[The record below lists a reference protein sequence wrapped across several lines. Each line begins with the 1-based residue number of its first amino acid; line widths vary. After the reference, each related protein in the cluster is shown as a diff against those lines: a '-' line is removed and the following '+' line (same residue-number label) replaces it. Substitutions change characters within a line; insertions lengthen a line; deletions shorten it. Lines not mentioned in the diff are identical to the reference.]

1 MSGAAEQGTRP
12 RPSAN
17 PAAVRAVSVQTAA
30 VLTVAA
36 DRVAAA
42 ISRHWPVVPVRLE
55 GLAPGA
61 TSQVWLVHADGH
73 RFVAKL
79 CFDTQ
84 AAFDSGLVAADHVQR
99 STGIATG
106 APVRSADDDLSV
118 LIPTFPGQAHP
129 LALLTH
135 VAGTAVELG
144 AIEAADLLCAVHQA
158 LRSLPA
164 MVGHDPLLY
173 LTDSSVDYA
182 YRETIQPALRAM
194 VTDLRAADLIWGT
207 CYGDGPETV
216 RQATGEVALLDW
228 GGVLA
233 GPILWDVA
241 EWKQSRDSDF
251 REAFLARLIDVG
263 FVRDSEMALL
273 PLVSRVRAA
282 RELRFRAHRLL
293 RSDHYGTADTDGPR
307 IAELAAELGIHLKD
321 T

>member
-1 MSGAAEQGTRP
+1 V
-12 RPSAN
+12 SAN

-30 VLTVAA
+30 VLTVAV
-36 DRVAAA
+36 DGVAAA
-42 ISRHWPVVPVRLE
+42 ISRHWPVEPVRLE
-55 GLAPGA
+55 RLAPGA
-61 TSQVWLVHADGH
+61 TSQVWLVHADGR

-79 CFDTQ
+79 CFDTK
-84 AAFDSGLVAADHVQR
+84 AAFDSGLVAAEHVQR

-106 APVRSADDDLSV
+106 APVRTADDDLSV
-118 LIPTFPGQAHP
+118 LIPTFAGQQHP

-135 VAGTAVELG
+135 VAGTAVELD
-144 AIEAADLLCAVHQA
+144 ALEAADLLCAVHQA

-182 YRETIQPALRAM
+182 YRETIQPALGVM
-194 VTDLRAADLIWGT
+194 VTDLRAADLTWST

-228 GGVLA
+228 GGVLV
-233 GPILWDVA
+233 GPVLWDVA
-241 EWKQSRDSDF
+241 EWTPSRDSEF
-251 REAFLARLIDVG
+251 REAFLARLIDGGLVS
-263 FVRDSEMALL
+263 DNEMVLL

-282 RELRFRAHRLL
+282 RELRFRAHRLM
-293 RSDHYGTADTDGPR
+293 RSDHYGSADIDAPR
-307 IAELAAELGIHLKD
+307 IEELASELGIHLKH